1 MLGITSLGSA
11 LVSQE
16 EIVVR
21 YDGPAL
27 QEHAMDVEALAPAL
41 LALAELCKSANE
53 KCNGDRASVN
63 LLIKADVEQQCFQVK
78 FQLFQKIF
86 ENVKSLL
93 DDDNITTAKEIFEWL
108 GILKGPTLGFFG
120 LLKVLK
126 GRQPDKITMISENG
140 KNVAQVFIKGNVY
153 IADPRAAE
161 MLKDGKTL
169 TNAASVTAPNLRD
182 GYDKLE
188 FQQDGKTVESFT
200 KEDSRAIAEMR
211 ASIIEPTLV
220 LPASTVRATV
230 KIRRAVYDGVGKWT
244 IQHEKSRDVA
254 MLDTEWLGRFQ
265 RNEVEAPPGS
275 LLDVEMRVSEIE
287 LDANN
292 NPISE
297 PDYSI
302 VKVHN
307 EIPPPKAPEL
317 FC

>member
-254 MLDTEWLGRFQ
+254 MLDIEWLGRFQ
-265 RNEVEAPPGS
+265 RN
-275 LLDVEMRVSEIE
+275 
-287 LDANN
+287 
-292 NPISE
+292 
-297 PDYSI
+297 
-302 VKVHN
+302 
-307 EIPPPKAPEL
+307 
-317 FC
+317 